1 MLLSLLLL
9 ATTSVAVVTRY
20 VCFFFFRKSGLSL
33 FSVFYMK
40 VGKNFCFANLH
51 TPTQTYTLATTNTL
65 RFPISPKKC
74 SVAYS
79 LEPCDTGWSH
89 HEMNYP
95 TATDKTKGNFC
106 YKFYSSSKT
115 WNAAER

>member
-1 MLLSLLLL
+1 
-9 ATTSVAVVTRY
+9 
-20 VCFFFFRKSGLSL
+20 
-33 FSVFYMK
+33 MK

-65 RFPISPKKC
+65 RFPFSPKKY
-74 SVAYS
+74 SVTYS